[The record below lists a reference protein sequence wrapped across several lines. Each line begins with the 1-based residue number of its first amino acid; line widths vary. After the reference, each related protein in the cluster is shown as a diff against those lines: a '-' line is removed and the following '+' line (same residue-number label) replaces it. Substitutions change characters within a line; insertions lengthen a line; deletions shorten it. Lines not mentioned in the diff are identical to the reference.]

1 MAGSFFRRAAHRV
14 LPTLRSDQLVT
25 WLTQV
30 QAWRGTLEDLEG
42 AALHLWALPSRADL
56 RRLQRRVVGLR
67 RRVSELDRL
76 VARLERAVED
86 SAAPAPPEP
95 GPKEPDRGT
104 D

>member
-14 LPTLRSDQLVT
+14 LPKFRSDQLVI

-67 RRVSELDRL
+67 RRLSDLDRV

-86 SAAPAPPEP
+86 AADSPDPPDPEP
-95 GPKEPDRGT
+95 
-104 D
+104 